1 MVARLT
7 NVPSKQELRKL
18 YVDDRMSCAAIG
30 RMYGCAQISILRLL
44 KRHGI
49 PRRSTGPLP
58 GHEHPEWKGGV
69 RMCKGY
75 IYRYCPDH
83 PHATKHGKAVAEH
96 RLVMEKHLG
105 RYLLPSE
112 VVHHIN
118 GDPLDNRIDNLE
130 LHENNAAHLRAS
142 LKGKC
147 PKWTKQGLANIRK
160 GITGPRVPRPPID
173 EVVKLYVDEKLS
185 IEKVADRLQS
195 TRSIVTDVLDKA
207 GIQRRSSGY
216 PKYNWPSPDVLY
228 EMYLNL
234 PLKDVCSAVGGCT
247 PGAIYGFLYKHGLPT
262 TKAQSDTT
270 ARTNESRQDVKSKC
284 QEPTEYSDSP

>member
-7 NVPSKQELRKL
+7 NVPSKQELHKL
-18 YVDDRMSCAAIG
+18 YIVDRMSMTAIAKMWGCSPISIG
-30 RMYGCAQISILRLL
+30 RLV
-44 KRHGI
+44 KRYGI
-49 PRRSTGPLP
+49 PARKTGPLP
-58 GHEHPEWKGGV
+58 GHEHPEWKGGI

-75 IYRYCPDH
+75 VYRYCPDH

-118 GDPLDNRIDNLE
+118 GDPLDNRIENLE
-130 LHENNAAHLRAS
+130 LHENNAAHLRSS

-160 GITGPRVPRPPID
+160 GVTGPKVPRPPTE
-173 EVVKLYVDEKLS
+173 EVVRLYVDEGLS
-185 IEKVADRLQS
+185 IEKVADKLQS
-195 TRSIVTDVLDKA
+195 SRGIVTDVLDKA
-207 GIQRRSSGY
+207 GIQRRSPGY
-216 PKYNWPSPDVLY
+216 PKYNWPSPEVLY
-228 EMYLNL
+228 EMYLSL

-247 PGAIYGFLYKHGLPT
+247 QAAIYSFLNKHGLPT
-262 TKAQSDTT
+262 AKSQSRTKARNSGWRHQ
-270 ARTNESRQDVKSKC
+270 AKSKC